1 MTGVVHGLSD
11 NRRLLVRFQDGYE
24 NDIILNKLT
33 DMTVDRIP
41 VTEEDNV
48 PVIYVM
54 PDETID
60 LEK

>member
-1 MTGVVHGLSD
+1 M
-11 NRRLLVRFQDGYE
+11 RFQDGYE